1 MGKTKRA
8 TQVKY
13 IVLALVLL
21 GGSVAAEEADS
32 SRVILFFGDSLTAG
46 YGLDREQAFPALVQ
60 ARIDS
65 LGWNFEVF
73 NAGLGGET
81 SAGGLRRID
90 WLLRRPID
98 VFVLELGANDGLRGI
113 DPQDTHANLQ
123 QIVERGES
131 EKSQSGLGHCRDA
144 DAAQFGR
151 GIHRGVCGG
160 FPGVGREKRC
170 GFDPLFVRRRGRPTR
185 AELARRQPSQ
195 RRRPSDRRRN
205 CVDDAGAG
213 AGGVAPLAERAQ
225 DFEWRAAVGRRGWRP
240 CRRRPLAD

>member
-1 MGKTKRA
+1 M
-8 TQVKY
+8 KY
-13 IVLALVLL
+13 IALALVLFS
-21 GGSVAAEEADS
+21 GSVYAEEADDSTSSPKSELAEVS

-113 DPQDTHANLQ
+113 DPKDTHANLQ
-123 QIVERGES
+123 QIVERVKAKNPAVALVIAGMQMPPNLGAEYTAAFAAIFPALA
-131 EKSQSGLGHCRDA
+131 EKN
-144 DAAQFGR
+144 DAALIPFLLE
-151 GIHRGVCGG
+151 
-160 FPGVGREKRC
+160 GVGDQPALNLPDGNHPNVE
-170 GFDPLFVRRRGRPTR
+170 GHQIVAETVWATLGPVLEELRR
-185 AELARRQPSQ
+185 
-195 RRRPSDRRRN
+195 
-205 CVDDAGAG
+205 
-213 AGGVAPLAERAQ
+213 
-225 DFEWRAAVGRRGWRP
+225 
-240 CRRRPLAD
+240 

>member
-1 MGKTKRA
+1 M
-8 TQVKY
+8 KY
-13 IVLALVLL
+13 IALALMLL
-21 GGSVAAEEADS
+21 GGSVSAEDADDSNSTELAGEPAEVS

-113 DPQDTHANLQ
+113 DPKDTHANLN
-123 QIVERGES
+123 
-131 EKSQSGLGHCRDA
+131 KSSSG
-144 DAAQFGR
+144 
-151 GIHRGVCGG
+151 
-160 FPGVGREKRC
+160 
-170 GFDPLFVRRRGRPTR
+170 
-185 AELARRQPSQ
+185 
-195 RRRPSDRRRN
+195 
-205 CVDDAGAG
+205 
-213 AGGVAPLAERAQ
+213 
-225 DFEWRAAVGRRGWRP
+225 
-240 CRRRPLAD
+240 

>member
-1 MGKTKRA
+1 M
-8 TQVKY
+8 VKY
-13 IVLALVLL
+13 IALVLALLS
-21 GGSVAAEEADS
+21 GSVYAEEADS

-113 DPQDTHANLQ
+113 DPKDTYANLQ
-123 QIVERGES
+123 QIVERVKAKNPAVALVIAGMLMPPNMGAEYTEAFAAIFPALA
-131 EKSQSGLGHCRDA
+131 EKN
-144 DAAQFGR
+144 DAALIPFLLE
-151 GIHRGVCGG
+151 
-160 FPGVGREKRC
+160 GVGDQPALNLPDGNHPNVEGHRIVAETVWTTL
-170 GFDPLFVRRRGRPTR
+170 GPVLEELRR
-185 AELARRQPSQ
+185 
-195 RRRPSDRRRN
+195 
-205 CVDDAGAG
+205 
-213 AGGVAPLAERAQ
+213 
-225 DFEWRAAVGRRGWRP
+225 
-240 CRRRPLAD
+240 

>member
-1 MGKTKRA
+1 MKRK
-8 TQVKY
+8 VKY
-13 IVLALVLL
+13 IALVLALLS
-21 GGSVAAEEADS
+21 GSVYAEEADDSTELAEVS

-113 DPQDTHANLQ
+113 DPKDTHANLQ
-123 QIVERGES
+123 QIVERVKAKNPKVALVIAGMQMPPNMGAEYTEAFAAIFPALA
-131 EKSQSGLGHCRDA
+131 EKN
-144 DAAQFGR
+144 DAALIPFLLE
-151 GIHRGVCGG
+151 
-160 FPGVGREKRC
+160 GVGDQPALNLPDGNHPNVEGHQIVAETVWATLGPVLEK
-170 GFDPLFVRRRGRPTR
+170 LRR
-185 AELARRQPSQ
+185 
-195 RRRPSDRRRN
+195 
-205 CVDDAGAG
+205 
-213 AGGVAPLAERAQ
+213 
-225 DFEWRAAVGRRGWRP
+225 
-240 CRRRPLAD
+240 